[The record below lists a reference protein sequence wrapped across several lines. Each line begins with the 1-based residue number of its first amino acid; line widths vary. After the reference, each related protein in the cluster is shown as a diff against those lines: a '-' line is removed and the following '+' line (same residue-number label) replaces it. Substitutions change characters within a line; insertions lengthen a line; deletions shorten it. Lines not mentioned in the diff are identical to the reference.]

1 MGITDGNCGYKPSF
15 FRTHIFLPQSRRICL
30 THLSWILGVMPP
42 WVRSPMPFRPPP
54 PSLILSLYSVVPRR
68 VRHPSFSTPTSCA
81 SLQTSRVVGST
92 FTLRLAVVFGPPLLP
107 YPNPPSVGSRGWL
120 PYPPLPRCSFLEKR
134 AFGERNVEG
143 AIRQTHW

>member
-107 YPNPPSVGSRGWL
+107 YPNPSFRQIPRVASS
-120 PYPPLPRCSFLEKR
+120 PPLIPLFFS
-134 AFGERNVEG
+134 GEEHFWPDG
-143 AIRQTHW
+143 C